1 MKKNRVVRLVAAI
14 MAIGLLIV
22 AVVAG
27 VSYYVGA
34 AQNPDGSA
42 SSQPAASVPA
52 QSETPAQSGKTA
64 SAATKAADPM
74 PASIAAEGQG
84 GGMAAIARASTAG
97 KYLFIFF
104 SKENDENTVAMR
116 KVFDAA
122 MVKAGDKGRSVAVK
136 VSDPGEKEIVAK
148 YGLARAPMP
157 LVLAVAPNGAITGG
171 FPTSFDESTLLGAFA
186 SPCLE
191 KCLKALQERKLVI
204 LCAQNKSTKSNDAAT
219 KGAQDFK
226 ADARFAQFTE
236 IIQID
241 PADAAEGKFVTQL
254 RIEPK
259 TTEAVTA
266 LLAPPGAVIGTFK
279 GAVAKDALVAA
290 LMAAT
295 SGGCG
300 SGGCAP
306 SGCN

>member
-1 MKKNRVVRLVAAI
+1 MKKNSVVRLVAAI

-27 VSYYVGA
+27 VNYYVGA

-42 SSQPAASVPA
+42 SRPAASVPA
-52 QSETPAQSGKTA
+52 PSETPAQSGKTA
-64 SAATKAADPM
+64 SAATKAADPV

-84 GGMAAIARASTAG
+84 GGMAAIARASAAG

-104 SKENDENTVAMR
+104 WKEDDENTVAMR
-116 KVFDAA
+116 KVIDAA
-122 MVKAGDKGRSVAVK
+122 MVKAEAKGRSVAVK
-136 VSDPGEKEIVAK
+136 VSDAGEKEIVTR
-148 YGLARAPMP
+148 YGVARAPMP
-157 LVLAVAPNGAITGG
+157 LVLAVAPNGAVTGG
-171 FPTSFDESTLLGAFA
+171 FPGQFDEKALLDAFV
-186 SPCLE
+186 SPGME
-191 KCLKALQERKLVI
+191 KCLKALQERKLVL
-204 LCAQNKSTKSNDAAT
+204 LCVQNGFTKSNDAAT
-219 KGAQDFK
+219 KGAEDFK

-236 IIQID
+236 IVRVD
-241 PADAAEGKFVTQL
+241 PADAAESKFMAQL

-259 TTEAVTA
+259 TAEAVTA
-266 LLAPPGAVIGTFK
+266 LLAPPGAVVGTFK
-279 GAVAKDALVAA
+279 GAVAKDTLLAA

-300 SGGCAP
+300 SGGCGP